1 MPAYNELQKAAAAR
15 RVKALFR
22 AMDTDVLLRDQF
34 VTDPSQVISE
44 YVSSARLQP
53 QSAIELNRIIYSIM
67 ANRPLLEWL
76 HSYAVQ
82 QTAELPTV
90 NRFLQEFSRA
100 VAKHNGYHFILSLFQ
115 RSVETE
121 NVLNHD
127 NLETIIPVMLRIAQ
141 LTFGRAEDGDDGTGT
156 GITSLTI
163 SQTSWDFNT
172 ALTPVISDYLTV
184 SLTAL
189 SEFATEMVEAGILD
203 RIGE

>member
-22 AMDTDVLLRDQF
+22 AMSTDVLLRDQF

-44 YVSSARLQP
+44 YVNSTRLP
-53 QSAIELNRIIYSIM
+53 HQSAIAINRLIYSIM

-82 QTAELPTV
+82 QTKELPTV

-100 VAKHNGYHFILSLFQ
+100 VARHNAYHVILSLIQ
-115 RSVETE
+115 RPVETE

-127 NLETIIPVMLRIAQ
+127 NLETIIPVLLRIAQ
-141 LTFGRAEDGDDGTGT
+141 LTFVGAEDGNGT

-172 ALTPVISDYLTV
+172 ALTPVISDYLTA

-189 SEFATEMVEAGILD
+189 SDFATEMVETGILD
-203 RIGE
+203 SIGE